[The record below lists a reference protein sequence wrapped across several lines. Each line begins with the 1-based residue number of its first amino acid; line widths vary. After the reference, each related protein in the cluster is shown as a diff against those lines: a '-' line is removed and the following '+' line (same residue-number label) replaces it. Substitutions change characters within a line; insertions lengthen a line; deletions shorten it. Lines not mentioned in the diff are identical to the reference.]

1 MSGVSEKLKSR
12 AGETLSEVL
21 IALLIAALALTILAN
36 MISASSKMVLDSRSS
51 LEKYYQAQGET
62 TTGGTAAVT
71 WGDNSLT
78 FPVSVHANKLGN
90 KDVFSYVCQNG
101 GAGG

>member
-1 MSGVSEKLKSR
+1 MNRVSKKLKSR

-36 MISASSKMVLDSRSS
+36 MISASSKMVLDSRGS
-51 LEKYYQAQGET
+51 LEKYYEAQGEPADS
-62 TTGGTAAVT
+62 TAAVT
-71 WGDNSLT
+71 WGDKSLS
-78 FPVSVHANKLGN
+78 FSVTVYTKKLGN

>member
-90 KDVFSYVCQNG
+90 KDVLSYVCQNG
-101 GAGG
+101 GAG

>member
-90 KDVFSYVCQNG
+90 KDVLSYVCLNG
-101 GAGG
+101 GAG